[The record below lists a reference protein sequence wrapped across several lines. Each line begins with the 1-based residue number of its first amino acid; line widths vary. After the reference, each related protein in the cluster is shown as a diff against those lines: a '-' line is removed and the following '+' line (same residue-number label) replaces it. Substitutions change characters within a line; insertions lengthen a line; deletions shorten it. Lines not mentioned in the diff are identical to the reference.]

1 MGFLKGR
8 WSSLRGLRLR
18 MDDEKGVQFA
28 SLWITSC
35 IVLHAFAM
43 DHEEDTP
50 LSNNQFFKQGRKIM
64 RGERR
69 EWEAWQIEREEQLA
83 REEAD
88 GEDGHDIELLEGRVK
103 RENLKKELFEYMQE
117 SEMDVDVQ

>member
-18 MDDEKGVQFA
+18 MDDEKGVQYA

-35 IVLHAFAM
+35 IALHAFAM
-43 DHEEDTP
+43 DHEHDIP
-50 LSNNQFFKQGRKIM
+50 LSTNNFYKQGRKLM
-64 RGERR
+64 RDERR
-69 EWEAWQIEREEQLA
+69 ERESWQTEREELLA

-88 GEDGHDIELLEGRVK
+88 GDDGRDIELLEGRLK
-103 RENLKKELFEYMQE
+103 RENLKKELFSYME
-117 SEMDVDVQ
+117 SNEMDVDE